1 MVFETIIL
9 AKEDGVAIVT
19 LNRPE
24 VMNAINTQ
32 MRDDLREVLDEIRRD
47 RDVRVVVI
55 KGSGEKAFCSGRDLK
70 EYSEAVPDPIEDW
83 ANRTE
88 RGAGFGLNRLPQ
100 PVIAAVNGYALA
112 GGMEL
117 ALNCDLR
124 IASDTATFGLF
135 EIRRGF
141 FPGGG
146 ATWRLAPLVGKG
158 WAMEL
163 ILGGD
168 PITAQVAERIGLV
181 NRIVPGEKLMEEA
194 MMLARK
200 MASKSS
206 NALMLAKAA
215 INQSVDAY
223 EQTGSNIGI
232 ALRSLME
239 AGEDIR
245 EGSRAFMEKRER

>member
-1 MVFETIIL
+1 MAYETIVL
-9 AKEDGVAIVT
+9 KKENGIALVT

-32 MRDDLREVLDEIRRD
+32 MRDDLMEGLKEIRRD
-47 RDVRVVVI
+47 KDVRVVLI
-55 KGSGEKAFCSGRDLK
+55 TGAGDKAFCSGRDLK
-70 EYSEAVPDPIEDW
+70 EYSGSVVNPIGNW
-83 ANRTE
+83 ADRTE
-88 RGAGFGLNRLPQ
+88 KGAGFGLNRLPQ

-158 WAMEL
+158 WATEL

-168 PITAQVAERIGLV
+168 PITAQMAERIGLV
-181 NRIVPGEKLMEEA
+181 NRVVPGETLMQEA
-194 MMLARK
+194 VILARK
-200 MASKSS
+200 MASKSYK
-206 NALMLAKAA
+206 ALMLAKAA
-215 INQSVDAY
+215 INQSMDAY

-239 AGEDIR
+239 ADEDIR
-245 EGSRAFMEKRER
+245 EGSRAFIEKRER